1 MNNWL
6 RVVQLAISIVL
17 LAGCSDS
24 NDGSPDTDNPS
35 DSVRDVRYCEYLA
48 IEPTAEGIIATA
60 WNSFGLHDCP
70 AQDWDAVDE
79 DDLQRYADE
88 LGVAAVTK
96 NGPRFW
102 LMDELLSNRGSY
114 EEIRFFDS
122 LEMGLAAQVLLGT
135 TPSLGDYTERSVARD
150 TLFTFNEGSEIYQL
164 SSPAGRE
171 YVMQSYSHIVDD
183 TQTSGSLSELGSRLA
198 LPEGWTFT
206 ARVLE
211 EHLFVEDVEGIATIV
226 QDELTNTYQRAVTLE
241 TSP

>member
-114 EEIRFFDS
+114 EEIRFFDT

-135 TPSLGDYTERSVARD
+135 TPSLGEYTERSVARD

-183 TQTSGSLSELGSRLA
+183 TQTTDSLSELGSRLA
-198 LPEGWTFT
+198 LPEG
-206 ARVLE
+206 
-211 EHLFVEDVEGIATIV
+211 
-226 QDELTNTYQRAVTLE
+226 
-241 TSP
+241 